1 MSSVLAFMENN
12 GSDHKKRKLLDI
24 IKEDDHFW
32 EREHDFI
39 QWLFPL
45 DEKSMAVPKSP
56 VLRAPEI
63 QDIKDSQIAQEAL
76 QKATKRFKQ
85 FLHNSFDWRYY
96 NDHNH
101 LRITRVI
108 KSLRLTVSDASAT
121 NFKRWI
127 YDELDED
134 LERIS
139 HKTRSFWQDA

>member
-45 DEKSMAVPKSP
+45 DEKSMAVPNSP
-56 VLRAPEI
+56 VIREPEI
-63 QDIKDSQIAQEAL
+63 TFIKESAVAQISLDTSIARYKE
-76 QKATKRFKQ
+76 
-85 FLHNSFDWRYY
+85 FLNRNNGWHSA

-101 LRITRVI
+101 LRITRVLKCLKLI
-108 KSLRLTVSDASAT
+108 RNLESAQQFKYWVASELGDSIDVINAKTQQYWRLM
-121 NFKRWI
+121 
-127 YDELDED
+127 
-134 LERIS
+134 
-139 HKTRSFWQDA
+139 